1 MGQPNPIPNIAE
13 QKPVEKR
20 NGEGP
25 KSKKKRSAALNR
37 SRDPFHP
44 VKVTVAIAVSVLF
57 ILPIIWM
64 IFVSLKPD
72 GYSTTSPIE
81 WFLPPFTF
89 SNYTN
94 IISDTL
100 ILRWTFNSFIV
111 ALITTILTLIVTSLA
126 SFAISQMKFRFK
138 RTIFI
143 FFLVGLMIPGEAT
156 IIPLYETAKSLNLID
171 SYAGLILPMIASP
184 LGVIILKSF
193 FDGIPK
199 ELFESAKMDGC
210 SNIKL
215 FYKIALPLA
224 KPALAAIAIF
234 TFIGSWNNFL
244 WPYLSILSEEL
255 YTLPVGL
262 PVFNSSYSQAYVLP
276 MTANAIASI
285 PVIIVFLIFQ
295 KQIIKGISFTGL
307 KG

>member
-1 MGQPNPIPNIAE
+1 MGQPNPIPIIDE
-13 QKPVEKR
+13 QKPIKKR
-20 NGEGP
+20 NGRETNN
-25 KSKKKRSAALNR
+25 KKNQSKQLNR
-37 SRDPFHP
+37 NRDPFLP
-44 VKVTVAIAVSVLF
+44 VKITIAIAAGVLF
-57 ILPIIWM
+57 VFPIIWM
-64 IFVSLKPD
+64 IFVSIKPD
-72 GYSTTSPIE
+72 GYSTANAIE

-94 IISDTL
+94 IISETL

-138 RTIFI
+138 NTIFI
-143 FFLVGLMIPGEAT
+143 FFLIGLMIPGEAT

-210 SNIKL
+210 SNFKL

>member
-1 MGQPNPIPNIAE
+1 MGQPNPIPNIDVE
-13 QKPVEKR
+13 KPLEKR
-20 NGEGP
+20 NKQP
-25 KSKKKRSAALNR
+25 NDKKKHSTQLNR

-44 VKVTVAIAVSVLF
+44 VKITVAIAVGLLF
-57 ILPIIWM
+57 VLPIIWM
-64 IFVSLKPD
+64 ILVSLKPD
-72 GYSTTSPIE
+72 GFSTTNPLE

-285 PVIIVFLIFQ
+285 PVIIVFLLFQ